1 MSRARRDPR
10 QAKLRRDRIR
20 RLKAVGREPE
30 PPPPEEFPY
39 PQHPLASERSMRE
52 IHALLE
58 GQQFDNIDQ
67 VNARLQELT
76 LGGRIS
82 DIAGAWKRDD
92 PKWRAQQL
100 AYDALET
107 DSLEEALRLCN
118 EAVRLDPDC
127 IDAQR
132 LMVSVAPMSPEKRL
146 FLMRDVVARA
156 ERILGERFF
165 EENAGH
171 FWGIIETR
179 PYMRA
184 KQHLGELL
192 AEAGDIEAAIAVF
205 ERMLE
210 LNTNDN
216 QGMRYPL
223 LGLYLTVS
231 RLEGVRDVMSRYQE
245 EKVMGSF
252 AWARVLERWLA
263 GELDEAQAALA
274 QARKVN
280 AFVEPYASGARAIPQ
295 QTPEFYRPGDD
306 SEAQVC
312 ACELAP
318 AWRRHAGFRQW
329 LRAQK

>member
-1 MSRARRDPR
+1 
-10 QAKLRRDRIR
+10 
-20 RLKAVGREPE
+20 
-30 PPPPEEFPY
+30 
-39 PQHPLASERSMRE
+39 MRE
-52 IHALLE
+52 IHALLA

-76 LGGRIS
+76 RGGRIS
-82 DIAGAWKRDD
+82 DMADAWKRDD

-107 DSLEEALRLCN
+107 DSLEEALRLCR
-118 EAVRLDPDC
+118 EAIQLDPDC

-132 LMVSVAPMSPEKRL
+132 LMVSVAPMSPEERL
-146 FLMRDVVARA
+146 SLMREVVARA
-156 ERILGERFF
+156 ESVLGERFF
-165 EENAGH
+165 AENAGH
-171 FWGIIETR
+171 FWGVIETR

-192 AEAGDIEAAIAVF
+192 AEAGDLDAAIAVF

-210 LNTNDN
+210 LNTTDN

-231 RLEGVRDVMSRYQE
+231 RLEGVRDVMSRYRE

-263 GELDEAQAALA
+263 GELDEAKAAL
-274 QARKVN
+274 QRARRVN
-280 AFVEPYASGARAIPQ
+280 PFVEPYASGARAIPPV
-295 QTPEFYRPGDD
+295 TPEFYRPGDD

-312 ACELAP
+312 ACEFAS
-318 AWRRHAGFRQW
+318 AWRRHSGFRQW

>member
-1 MSRARRDPR
+1 MSRARRDPHK
-10 QAKLRRDRIR
+10 AKLRRDQVKR
-20 RLKAVGREPE
+20 KTAAGPSEAS
-30 PPPPEEFPY
+30 PPPEAFPY
-39 PQHPLASERSMRE
+39 PQHPFASERAMRE
-52 IHALLE
+52 IHTLLE

-67 VNARLQELT
+67 VNARLEELT
-76 LGGRIS
+76 RGGRIS

-118 EAVRLDPDC
+118 EALQLDPDC

-132 LMVSVAPMSPEKRL
+132 LMVSVGPLSPENRL
-146 FLMRDVVARA
+146 HLIRDVVSRA
-156 ERILGERFF
+156 ERLLGEPFF
-165 EENAGH
+165 EKNAGH

-184 KQHLGELL
+184 MQQLGELL
-192 AEAGDIEAAIAVF
+192 AEAGDLEAAIAVF

-210 LNTNDN
+210 LNTTDN

-223 LGLYLTVS
+223 LGLCLTVS
-231 RLEGVRDVMSRYQE
+231 RLEGARDVMSRYPE
-245 EKVMGSF
+245 ETVLGSF

-274 QARKVN
+274 RARKVN
-280 AFVEPYASGARAIPQ
+280 AFVESYASGARAIPR

-312 ACELAP
+312 AREFAS
-318 AWRRHAGFRQW
+318 AWRRHSGFRQW